1 MTATTNSNP
10 DGRTRTGRG
19 KRAPLIGITASQR
32 GGLWMAAF
40 NWLAIKRAGGV
51 PIRIRPNN
59 RSDINR
65 VDGLVIGG
73 GDDISATLYGGT
85 LNPTIRIDP
94 DRDDLE
100 RYALEWALRQDL
112 PVLGICRGAQMMNV
126 VLGGSLHEDIYS
138 IFPTLPRMRTP
149 LPRKT
154 VSIDPASR
162 LMTLLGT
169 EICRV
174 NALHHQSVD
183 RLGTGMSVVA
193 RDDFGIVQ
201 AIEAQAPG
209 HWIGVQWHPEFLVAD
224 SKQQAL
230 FRDLVGRCRD
240 EPAFASQ
247 SVSEY

>member
-1 MTATTNSNP
+1 MTATTKSHS
-10 DGRTRTGRG
+10 DQHIRGGGRRS
-19 KRAPLIGITASQR
+19 PLIGITASQR

-40 NWLAIKRAGGV
+40 NWLAVKRAGGV
-51 PIRIRPNN
+51 PIRIKPNN
-59 RSDINR
+59 RYDIDR

-85 LNPTIRIDP
+85 FNPTIRIDP

-100 RYALEWALRQDL
+100 CYALERALKQDL

-138 IFPTLPRMRTP
+138 VFPTLPRMRTP

-154 VSIDPASR
+154 VTIDPASR
-162 LMTLLGT
+162 LRHVLGT
-169 EICRV
+169 ETCRV

-183 RLGTGMSVVA
+183 GLGKELVVVA
-193 RDDFGIVQ
+193 RDGYGIVQ
-201 AIEAQAPG
+201 AVEAQAPG

-224 SKQQAL
+224 TRQQAL
-230 FRDLVGRCRD
+230 FRDLIGRCRD
-240 EPAFASQ
+240 EPTLASQ
-247 SVSEY
+247 SVYKA